1 MYFDNIKLFN
11 IKEEV
16 SNLDNIFAHMKDE
29 HTKDEHKEKL
39 VDHMNLAYKYFL
51 NICKEKN
58 LDNVFMNIEKKLLTD
73 LSNEGKAFWK
83 ELLCNTIYMHDIGKV
98 NCNFQTRKMKN
109 KKYKD
114 FPNFDS
120 KHSMLSACIYFDYYF
135 KKFIDIK
142 ENGDKP
148 ILLTFLLLNSYL
160 ISKHHGILDNF
171 AGFKDKFID
180 GFKNYRKIENVK
192 IYKDYKGKLSITPD
206 NITDYMECLEDTIVS
221 FEDEESWKS
230 IDVYIYTKLV
240 FSLLVSGDFYSTS
253 HYQSG
258 KGTQSFGT
266 IDNIEKYYNIYKDR
280 DIYKSTEVYKDYL
293 NGKTK
298 NPFSKGDINE
308 IRTQL
313 FIDSEEALIQHKE
326 ENIFYLEAP
335 TGSGKTNTSIN
346 LAFKLLENNKN
357 LNKIFYVFPF
367 NTLIEQTKNS
377 LDDIFEN
384 NEEIKRQIAV
394 INSVT
399 PIQVDDIEEDNGQI
413 KIKGLKHKID
423 YNKAILDRQF
433 LHYPIVLTSH
443 VNFFNYLFGNSREEV
458 FPITHIA
465 NSVVILDE
473 IQSYKNSIWKE
484 IIIFLKGYCKLLNIK
499 LIIMSATLPKLEKL
513 VGAETKFVNLIENR
527 EKYFSDP
534 LFKDRVSLDFS
545 LLDEEDDPRGVLIN
559 KVVECTQ
566 VEGENILIEFIKKKT
581 ALDFFKN
588 LNEIEELKSL
598 GKKIMLITGDD
609 NKIDRNKIINTVKT
623 EKNIILVAT
632 QVIEAG
638 VDIDMDIGFKD
649 ISILDAEEQFL
660 GRINRSCKKKGSLV
674 YFFNLD
680 DVSSVYKGDRR
691 KDKEIT
697 LSTIAMRKILKLKDF
712 EKFYEIV
719 MENLDSDKL
728 RKDSKNIKDF
738 RKNIVA
744 KLEYREITKRM
755 KLIDDDDKVYR
766 VFFNKKIEDDSG
778 LVIIGS
784 EVWDEYK
791 DILQNTDLEYGEKRV
806 RLSRILAKL
815 DYFTYAVNR
824 MTVSYNDILGN
835 IYYIQD
841 GEKYFTDG
849 KFDRGL
855 FNENEKAEIIGW

>member
-11 IKEEV
+11 VKEEV
-16 SNLDNIFAHMKDE
+16 GNLDSIFAHMKDE

-39 VDHMNLAYKYFL
+39 VDHMDLTYKYFL
-51 NICKEKN
+51 DICKEKN
-58 LDNVFMNIEKKLLTD
+58 LDTVFINIEEKLLTG
-73 LSNEGKAFWK
+73 LSEDGKNFWK
-83 ELLCNTIYMHDIGKV
+83 ELLCNTIYMHDIGKI

-114 FPNFDS
+114 ISNSDS

-135 KKFIDIK
+135 KKLVSIK
-142 ENGDKP
+142 ESSDQP

-160 ISKHHGILDNF
+160 ISKHHGVLDNF
-171 AGFKDKFID
+171 TSFKDKFID
-180 GFKNYRKIENVK
+180 GFKTYKKNVK
-192 IYKDYKGKLSITPD
+192 IYKDYKGILSIESD
-206 NITDYMECLEDTIVS
+206 NIKDYMEYLENTITG
-221 FEDEESWKS
+221 FEDEEIWKS

-258 KGTQSFGT
+258 KGTQTFGT

-280 DIYKSTEVYKDYL
+280 GIYKSTEIYKDYL
-293 NGKTK
+293 NEKIK

-313 FIDSEEALIQHKE
+313 FIESEEVLMQHKD

-346 LAFKLLENNKN
+346 LAFKLLENNNN

-384 NEEIKRQIAV
+384 NEEIKKQIAV

-399 PIQVDDIEEDNGQI
+399 PIQVDDIEEDNGKI
-413 KIKGLKHKID
+413 KIKGFKHKID

-443 VNFFNYLFGNSREEV
+443 VNFFNYFFGNSREEV

-473 IQSYKNSIWKE
+473 IQSYRNSIWKE
-484 IIIFLKGYCKLLNIK
+484 IIIFLKHYCKLLNIK

-513 VGAETKFVNLIENR
+513 LDSGEQFVNLIENR
-527 EKYFSDP
+527 DKYFSNP
-534 LFKDRVSLDFS
+534 LFKDRVNLDFS
-545 LLDEEDDPRGVLIN
+545 LLDEEDNTREVLVN
-559 KVVECTQ
+559 KVVECSQ
-566 VEGENILIEFIKKKT
+566 VEGKNILIEFIKKKT
-581 ALDFFKN
+581 ALDFFKD
-588 LNEIEELKSL
+588 LNEIEELESL

-632 QVIEAG
+632 QVVEAG

-649 ISILDAEEQFL
+649 ISILDAEEQFS
-660 GRINRSCKKKGSLV
+660 GRINRSCKKKGSVV

-712 EKFYEIV
+712 EKFYKVV
-719 MENLDSDKL
+719 MGNLESDK
-728 RKDSKNIKDF
+728 RRENSKNIKDF
-738 RKNIVA
+738 KDKIVA
-744 KLEYREITKRM
+744 RLDYREITKRM
-755 KLIDDDDKVYR
+755 KLIDDDDKEYR
-766 VFFNKKIEDDSG
+766 VFFNREIEDDKG
-778 LVIIGS
+778 HVIVGS
-784 EVWDEYK
+784 EVWNEYK
-791 DILQNTDLEYGEKRV
+791 EILQDAVLEYGEKRV
-806 RLSRILAKL
+806 KLSRTLAKL
-815 DYFTYAVNR
+815 DYFTYKVNR

-835 IYYIQD
+835 IYYIRD
-841 GEKYFTDG
+841 GEKYFIDG

-855 FNENEKAEIIGW
+855 FNENEKAEIL

>member
-16 SNLDNIFAHMKDE
+16 GNLDNIYAHM
-29 HTKDEHKEKL
+29 KDEHKEKL
-39 VDHMNLAYKYFL
+39 VDHMDLAYKYFL
-51 NICKEKN
+51 NICNEKN
-58 LDNVFMNIEKKLLTD
+58 LDNVFNNLEQKLLIG
-73 LSNEGKAFWK
+73 LNEETKIFWK
-83 ELLCNTIYMHDIGKV
+83 ELLCNTIYMHDIGKI

-109 KKYKD
+109 EKYKD
-114 FPNFDS
+114 IATFDS

-135 KKFIDIK
+135 KKVIDMK
-142 ENGDKP
+142 EESGKP

-160 ISKHHGILDNF
+160 ISKHHGILENF
-171 AGFKDKFID
+171 TEFKNKFID
-180 GFKNYRKIENVK
+180 ACNDYRKHVE
-192 IYKDYKGKLSITPD
+192 IYADYKGVLKIDPS
-206 NITDYMECLEDTIVS
+206 NINDYMDCLESTINN
-221 FEDEESWKS
+221 FESKERWRS
-230 IDVYIYTKLV
+230 IDIYIYTKLV

-253 HYQSG
+253 HFQSG
-258 KGTQSFGT
+258 KGTERFGT
-266 IDNIEKYYNIYKDR
+266 IDNIERYYNIFKNR
-280 DIYKSTEVYKDYL
+280 DIYKNTEAYKDYL
-293 NGKTK
+293 KGEIK

-313 FIDSEEALIQHKE
+313 FIDSEEALLNHKD

-346 LAFKLLENNKN
+346 LAFKLLEDNKN
-357 LNKIFYVFPF
+357 SNKIFYVFPF
-367 NTLIEQTKNS
+367 NTLIEQTKKS
-377 LDDIFEN
+377 LDDIFN
-384 NEEIKRQIAV
+384 DNEEIKREIAV

-399 PIQVDDIEEDNGQI
+399 PIQVDDIKEDNGDV
-413 KIKGLKHKID
+413 KSKGFMKKID

-473 IQSYKNSIWKE
+473 IQSYRNSIWKE
-484 IIIFLKGYCKLLNIK
+484 IIIFLKSYCEILNIK

-513 VGAETKFVNLIENR
+513 LDSEDQFVNLIKDR
-527 EKYFSDP
+527 EKYFSNP

-545 LLDEEDDPRGVLIN
+545 LLDEKEDVRGYLIN
-559 KVVECTQ
+559 KVMECSQ
-566 VEGENILIEFIKKKT
+566 IEGRNILIEFIKKKT
-581 ALDFFKN
+581 ALGFFKD

-598 GKKIMLITGDD
+598 GKRIMLITGDD
-609 NKIDRNKIINTVKT
+609 NKIDRNRIIDTVKT

-660 GRINRSCKKKGSLV
+660 GRINRSCKKKGSTV

-697 LSTIAMRKILKLKDF
+697 LNSLNIREILKLKDF
-712 EKFYEIV
+712 EKFYTIV
-719 MENLDSDKL
+719 MGNLESDK
-728 RKDSKNIKDF
+728 RRENSNNINDFKDT
-738 RKNIVA
+738 IVA
-744 KLEYREITKRM
+744 KLEYGEITKRM
-755 KLIDDDDKVYR
+755 RLIDDDIKEYR
-766 VFFNKKIEDDSG
+766 VFLNRDIEDNQGLIISG
-778 LVIIGS
+778 A
-784 EVWDEYK
+784 EVWEEYK
-791 DILQNTDLEYGEKRV
+791 YILQDTVLEYGEKRV
-806 RLSRILAKL
+806 RLSRTLEKL
-815 DYFTYAVNR
+815 DYFTYKVNR
-824 MTVSYNDILGN
+824 MNVSYNDILGN
-835 IYYIQD
+835 IYYISD

-849 KFDRGL
+849 KFDREL
-855 FNENEKAEIIGW
+855 FNGNEKAEIIGY

>member
-1 MYFDNIKLFN
+1 MYFSNIKLFN

-16 SNLDNIFAHMKDE
+16 GNLDNIFAHMKDE

-39 VDHMNLAYKYFL
+39 VDHMDLSYKYFL

-58 LDNVFMNIEKKLLTD
+58 LYSIFKNIEESLLTGVSED
-73 LSNEGKAFWK
+73 GRKFWK
-83 ELLCNTIYMHDIGKV
+83 ELLCNTIYMHDIGKI

-109 KKYKD
+109 KGYKD
-114 FPNFDS
+114 IFTFDS

-135 KKFIDIK
+135 KKLIDMK
-142 ENGDKP
+142 ESGDQP

-171 AGFKDKFID
+171 TGFKDKFID
-180 GFKNYRKIENVK
+180 GFKYYIKNIK
-192 IYKDYKGKLSITPD
+192 IYKDYKGRLNINPD
-206 NITDYMECLEDTIVS
+206 NIYDYMECLEDTISS
-221 FEDEESWKS
+221 FESKKQWKS
-230 IDVYIYTKLV
+230 IEVYIYTKLV

-253 HYQSG
+253 HYQNG

-266 IDNIEKYYNIYKDR
+266 IDSIEKYYNILKDK
-280 DIYKSTEVYKDYL
+280 DIYISTEKYKDYL
-293 NGKTK
+293 NGKIK
-298 NPFSKGDINE
+298 NPFLESDINE

-313 FIDSEEALIQHKE
+313 FIDSEEVLMQHKD

-346 LAFKLLENNKN
+346 LAFKLLENNQN
-357 LNKIFYVFPF
+357 LNKLFYVFPF
-367 NTLIEQTKNS
+367 NTLIEQTKKS
-377 LDDIFEN
+377 LDDIFKG
-384 NEEIKRQIAV
+384 NEEIKREIAV

-399 PIQVDDIEEDNGQI
+399 PIQVEDIEEDNGEI
-413 KIKGLKHKID
+413 KINGVKDKID

-473 IQSYKNSIWKE
+473 IQSYRNSIWKE
-484 IIIFLKGYCKLLNIK
+484 IIVFLKSYCKVLNIK

-513 VGAETKFVNLIENR
+513 VDTQTQFVNLIKNR
-527 EKYFSDP
+527 EKYFSNP

-545 LLDEEDDPRGVLIN
+545 LLDEKEDIKLAVIN
-559 KVVECTQ
+559 KVVESSQ
-566 VEGENILIEFIKKKT
+566 VEGKNILIEFIKKKT
-581 ALDFFKN
+581 ALDFFKD

-660 GRINRSCKKKGSLV
+660 GRINRSCKKKGSIV

-691 KDKEIT
+691 KDKELT
-697 LSTIAMRKILKLKDF
+697 LSTIAIREVLRSKNF
-712 EKFYEIV
+712 EKFYEVV
-719 MENLDSDKL
+719 MCNLESDK
-728 RKDSKNIKDF
+728 RRENSSNIDDFKDKV
-738 RKNIVA
+738 VA
-744 KLEYREITKRM
+744 KLEYNEITKRM
-755 KLIDDDDKVYR
+755 RLIDDDIKEYR
-766 VFFNKKIEDDSG
+766 IFLNRDIEDDNG
-778 LVIIGS
+778 IIISGS
-784 EVWDEYK
+784 EVWNEYK
-791 DILQNTDLEYGEKRV
+791 DVLQDTDLAYGEKRV
-806 RLSRILAKL
+806 KLSRTLAKL
-815 DYFTYAVNR
+815 DYFTYKISR
-824 MTVSYNDILGN
+824 MTVSHNDILGN

-841 GEKYFTDG
+841 GEKYFTNG

-855 FNENEKAEIIGW
+855 FSDNEKAEIL

>member
-1 MYFDNIKLFN
+1 MYFENIKLFN

-16 SNLDNIFAHMKDE
+16 GNLDNIFAHMKDE

-51 NICKEKN
+51 DICNEKN
-58 LDNVFMNIEKKLLTD
+58 LDNVFINIEEKLLTS
-73 LSNEGKAFWK
+73 LSEEGKDFWK
-83 ELLCNTIYMHDIGKV
+83 ELLCNTIYMHDIGKI

-109 KKYKD
+109 KTYKD
-114 FPNFDS
+114 FTNFDS

-135 KKFIDIK
+135 NKVIDIK
-142 ENGDKP
+142 EDGDKP

-171 AGFKDKFID
+171 TEFKDKFID
-180 GFKNYRKIENVK
+180 GFNYYKKNVK
-192 IYKDYKGKLSITPD
+192 IYKDYKGRLDIIPD
-206 NITDYMECLEDTIVS
+206 NIKDYMEYLEKTIAS
-221 FEDEESWKS
+221 FEDKELWKS
-230 IDVYIYTKLV
+230 MDVYIYTKLV

-280 DIYKSTEVYKDYL
+280 AIYKSTEIYKDYL
-293 NGKTK
+293 NGKIK

-313 FIDSEEALIQHKE
+313 FIDSEEVLMQHKD

-413 KIKGLKHKID
+413 KIKGLKYKID

-443 VNFFNYLFGNSREEV
+443 VNFFNYLFGNSREDV

-473 IQSYKNSIWKE
+473 IQSYRNGIWKE
-484 IIIFLKGYCKLLNIK
+484 IIIFLKSYCKLLNIR
-499 LIIMSATLPKLEKL
+499 LIIMSATLPKLEVL
-513 VGAETKFVNLIENR
+513 LDSEDQFVNLIKNR
-527 EKYFSDP
+527 EKYFSNP
-534 LFKDRVSLDFS
+534 LFKDRVSLNFS
-545 LLDEEDDPRGVLIN
+545 LLDEEDDIRGLLVN
-559 KVVECTQ
+559 KVVECAQ
-566 VEGENILIEFIKKKT
+566 SEGKNILIEFIKKRT
-581 ALDFFKN
+581 ALNFFKD
-588 LNEIEELKSL
+588 LNEIGELKSL
-598 GKKIMLITGDD
+598 GKRIMLITGDD

-660 GRINRSCKKKGSLV
+660 GRINRSCKKKGSIV

-697 LSTIAMRKILKLKDF
+697 LSTIAMREILKLKDF
-712 EKFYEIV
+712 EKFYKIV
-719 MENLDSDKL
+719 MGNLESDK
-728 RKDSKNIKDF
+728 RRENSKNIEDFKDKVLA
-738 RKNIVA
+738 R
-744 KLEYREITKRM
+744 LEYREINKRM
-755 KLIDDDDKVYR
+755 KLIDDNDKEYR
-766 VFFNKKIEDDSG
+766 VFFNRVIEDYKG
-778 LVIIGS
+778 LVIVGS
-784 EVWDEYK
+784 EVWDDYK
-791 DILQNTDLEYGEKRV
+791 NILQDTVLEYGEKQV
-806 RLSRILAKL
+806 KISRTLAKL
-815 DYFTYAVNR
+815 DYFTYKVNR

-835 IYYIQD
+835 IYYIKD
-841 GEKYFTDG
+841 GEKYFTNG
-849 KFDRGL
+849 KFDREL
-855 FNENEKAEIIGW
+855 FNENEKAEIL

>member
-1 MYFDNIKLFN
+1 MYFDNIRLFN

-16 SNLDNIFAHMKDE
+16 NSLDVIYAHFNDQNN
-29 HTKDEHKEKL
+29 EKL
-39 VDHMNLAYKYFL
+39 VDHMDLTYQYFL
-51 NICKEKN
+51 TICKEKN
-58 LDNVFMNIEKKLLTD
+58 LDNVFKNIEGKLLTG
-73 LSNEGKAFWK
+73 LSENGKNFWK
-83 ELLCNTIYMHDIGKV
+83 ELLCNTIYMHDIGKI

-114 FPNFDS
+114 IRDFDS

-135 KKFIDIK
+135 KKIIEMK
-142 ENGDKP
+142 GEGGQS
-148 ILLTFLLLNSYL
+148 ILLTFALLNSYL
-160 ISKHHGILDNF
+160 ISKHHGSLDDF
-171 AGFKDKFID
+171 TEFKNKFID
-180 GFKNYRKIENVK
+180 GFKEYINNIE
-192 IYKDYKGKLSITPD
+192 IYKDYKSSLSINPS
-206 NITDYMECLEDTIVS
+206 NINDYMECLEETVVS
-221 FEDEESWKS
+221 FENEECWKS

-253 HYQSG
+253 HFQSG
-258 KGTQSFGT
+258 KGTKNFGT
-266 IDNIEKYYNIYKDR
+266 IDNIEKFYNVFKNR
-280 DIYKSTEVYKDYL
+280 DIYKSTEEYKEYL
-293 NGKTK
+293 NGKIR

-313 FIDSEEALIQHKE
+313 FIESEEVLMQHKDN
-326 ENIFYLEAP
+326 NIFYLEAP

-346 LAFKLLENNKN
+346 LAFKLLKDNKE
-357 LNKIFYVFPF
+357 LNKLFYVFPF
-367 NTLIEQTKNS
+367 NTLIEQTKKL
-377 LDDIFEN
+377 LDNIFED
-384 NEEIKRQIAV
+384 NEDIKRQIAV

-399 PIQVDDIEEDNGQI
+399 PIHVDDIEEDNDQV
-413 KIKGLKHKID
+413 KVKGIVKQID

-443 VNFFNYLFGNSREEV
+443 VNFFNNLFGNSREEV

-484 IIIFLKGYCKLLNIK
+484 IIIFLKNYCKLLNIK

-513 VGAETKFVNLIENR
+513 LDSEDQFVNLINNR
-527 EKYFSDP
+527 EKYFSNP
-534 LFKDRVSLDFS
+534 LFKDRVSLNFS
-545 LLDEEDDPRGVLIN
+545 LLDEEDDIRGLLVN
-559 KVVECTQ
+559 KVVECSQ
-566 VEGENILIEFIKKKT
+566 CEGKNILIEFIKKKT
-581 ALDFFKN
+581 ALEFFKD
-588 LNEIEELKSL
+588 LNKIEELKFL
-598 GKKIMLITGDD
+598 RKKIMLITGDD

-660 GRINRSCKKKGSLV
+660 GRINRSCKKKGSVV

-697 LSTIAMRKILKLKDF
+697 LSTIAIREILKLKDF

-719 MENLDSDKL
+719 MGNIESDKM
-728 RKDSKNIKDF
+728 RENANNIDDF
-738 RKNIVA
+738 RKNVVA
-744 KLEYREITKRM
+744 KLEYREITNRM
-755 KLIDDDDKVYR
+755 RLIDDDMKEYR
-766 VFFNKKIEDDSG
+766 VFLNRKIEDDKG
-778 LVIIGS
+778 LTIIGC

-791 DILQNTDLEYGEKRV
+791 DILQDSDLEYSEKRV
-806 RLSRILAKL
+806 KLSRTLEKL
-815 DYFTYAVNR
+815 DYFTYKVNR
-824 MTVSYNDILGN
+824 MTVSYNDILGS
-835 IYYIQD
+835 IYYIGD
-841 GEKYFTDG
+841 GEHYFTDG
-849 KFDRGL
+849 KFDREL
-855 FNENEKAEIIGW
+855 FNNNQKAEIL

>member
-1 MYFDNIKLFN
+1 MYFDNVKLFN

-16 SNLDNIFAHMKDE
+16 DNLDNIYAHLNGED
-29 HTKDEHKEKL
+29 KEKL
-39 VDHMNLAYKYFL
+39 TDHMDLAYKYFL
-51 NICKEKN
+51 HICKKKN
-58 LDNVFMNIEKKLLTD
+58 LDNVFRNIEEKLLVG
-73 LSNEGKAFWK
+73 LSQEGKEFWK
-83 ELLCNTIYMHDIGKV
+83 ELLCNTIYMHDIGKI

-114 FPNFDS
+114 IPGFDS
-120 KHSMLSACIYFDYYF
+120 KHSMLSACIYCDYYL
-135 KKFIDIK
+135 KKIVDIK
-142 ENGDKP
+142 ESGDQP

-160 ISKHHGILDNF
+160 ISKHHGILENF
-171 AGFKDKFID
+171 SEFKNKFMDGFKDYMKHV
-180 GFKNYRKIENVK
+180 E
-192 IYKDYKGKLSITPD
+192 IYVDYKGNLSIKTD
-206 NITDYMECLEDTIVS
+206 NINDYMDCLESTIS
-221 FEDEESWKS
+221 SLENEEPWKG

-253 HYQSG
+253 HFQSG
-258 KGTQSFGT
+258 KGTENFGT
-266 IDNIEKYYNIYKDR
+266 INNIEKYYNIFKNR
-280 DIYKSTEVYKDYL
+280 EIYKSTEAYKDYL
-293 NGKTK
+293 KGKIK

-313 FIDSEEALIQHKE
+313 FIDSEEALMNNKDQ
-326 ENIFYLEAP
+326 NIFYLEAP

-367 NTLIEQTKNS
+367 NTLIEQTKKS
-377 LDDIFEN
+377 LDDIFKD

-399 PIQVDDIEEDNGQI
+399 PIQVEDIEEDNG
-413 KIKGLKHKID
+413 KVKAKGLKDKID

-473 IQSYKNSIWKE
+473 IQSYRNSIWKE
-484 IIIFLKGYCKLLNIK
+484 IIIFLNSYCKLLNIK

-513 VGAETKFVNLIENR
+513 LNCETHFVNLIEDR
-527 EKYFSDP
+527 EKYFSNP

-545 LLDEEDDPRGVLIN
+545 LLDEEKDVRGALVN
-559 KVVECTQ
+559 KVVECSQT
-566 VEGENILIEFIKKKT
+566 EDKNILIEFIKKKT
-581 ALDFFKN
+581 ALSFFKE
-588 LNEIEELKSL
+588 LNEIEELKLL
-598 GKKIMLITGDD
+598 GKRIMLITGDD

-623 EKNIILVAT
+623 DKNIILVAT

-660 GRINRSCKKKGSLV
+660 GRINRSCKRKGSIV

-697 LSTIAMRKILKLKDF
+697 LSTKAIREILKLKDF
-712 EKFYEIV
+712 GKFYTIV
-719 MENLDSDKL
+719 MDNLESDK
-728 RKDSKNIKDF
+728 RRENSNNICDFKDK
-738 RKNIVA
+738 IVA
-744 KLEYREITKRM
+744 KLEYKEISKRM
-755 KLIDDDDKVYR
+755 RLIDDEIKEYR
-766 VFFNKKIEDDSG
+766 VFVNRDIEDENG
-778 LVIIGS
+778 LIIKGS

-791 DILQNTDLEYGEKRV
+791 YILQDTALEYGERRV
-806 RLSRILAKL
+806 KLSRTLAKL
-815 DYFTYAVNR
+815 DYFTYKVNR
-824 MTVSYNDILGN
+824 MNVSYNDMLGN
-835 IYYIQD
+835 IYYID
-841 GEKYFTDG
+841 NGEKYFAEG
-849 KFDRGL
+849 KFDREL
-855 FNENEKAEIIGW
+855 FNGNEKAEIIGF